1 MKRLALLAAITAV
14 PNIAW
19 AQEYKPDF
27 NCSVDHSK
35 DSIATMLCQNSEAAK
50 HELIFDQ
57 TYYALRQVVG
67 KAGWKVLKQEAIADD
82 DALKVCVAPDAMDG
96 TLPKADPQCY
106 ISKMDEITQK
116 YKARLSGSAL
126 EEASRPIDQHIALQ
140 QKFID
145 LGYLPAGSI
154 ADGVYGEGTREAIST
169 WQRVSHRPSDE
180 GFISDADAVVLLG
193 ATAPQQTQ
201 AASAPPGS
209 YAPPQQP
216 VAPAPADPISGICH
230 GQPQPMNLIIGFND
244 PYAAKGKC
252 YEILIASR
260 FGRRQWIDENTVL
273 IIDSLPSSSE
283 AYETIVQ
290 DPNGHIQYGK
300 VAIVIGVDPIKYT
313 AASGEMIVAPTLEV
327 VKYVN

>member
-1 MKRLALLAAITAV
+1 MKRFVLLALITSV

-35 DSIATMLCQNSEAAK
+35 DSIATMLCENSDAAK

-57 TYYALRQVVG
+57 TYYALRQIVG
-67 KAGWKVLKQEAIADD
+67 KLGWKALKQEAIADD
-82 DALKVCVAPDAMDG
+82 EVFKECIAPDAMDG
-96 TLPKADPQCY
+96 SLPKADPQCY

-126 EEASRPIDQHIALQ
+126 EEASRPIDRHIALQ

-169 WQRVSHRPSDE
+169 WQRVSHRPSDD
-180 GFISDADAVVLLG
+180 GFISDADAAVLSG
-193 ATAPQQTQ
+193 ASAPQQIQTATAP
-201 AASAPPGS
+201 PVN
-209 YAPPQQP
+209 YVPPQQP
-216 VAPAPADPISGICH
+216 VAPAPTDPISRICH

-244 PYAAKGKC
+244 PYAAKGRC
-252 YEILIASR
+252 YQVLIASR

-273 IIDSLPSSSE
+273 IIDSLPSSTE

-300 VAIVIGVDPIKYT
+300 VAVVIGVDPIKYT

-327 VKYVN
+327 LKYVN